1 MRPSIFLFLGFCAA
15 ALAGCASAG
24 DMEALENNDPLEPF
38 NRAVS
43 SFNDRV
49 DENVAVPLARAYS
62 RILPE
67 IVRNGIQHFIYNTEL
82 PITFANDIL
91 QFAPVRASQTLARFA
106 VNSTLGLGGL
116 FDPATGFKIPHHRED
131 FGQTLGFYGVGE
143 GPYLVLPFLGPAPP
157 RDVAGRVAD
166 IFFDP
171 LTYSGLREAAWWGA
185 GREAADLIDTRARNI
200 DGLAALR
207 AGSLDF
213 YATIRSIYRQ
223 YRNAEIQNSSGTSE
237 DLPNF

>member
-1 MRPSIFLFLGFCAA
+1 
-15 ALAGCASAG
+15 
-24 DMEALENNDPLEPF
+24 MEARENNDPLEPF

-43 SFNDRV
+43 SFNDHV
-49 DENVAVPLARAYS
+49 DENLALPIARAYV
-62 RILPE
+62 RIFPE
-67 IVRNGIQHFIYNTEL
+67 GVRNSIHGFIYNTQL

-106 VNSTLGLGGL
+106 VNTTLGFGGL
-116 FDPATGFKIPHHRED
+116 FDPATRFKIPDHHED

-157 RDVAGRVAD
+157 RDAVGDIAD

-171 LTYSGLREAAWWGA
+171 LTYSGLREAGWWGA
-185 GREAADLIDTRARNI
+185 GRQAADLIDLRARNI
-200 DGLAALR
+200 DSLASLR
-207 AGSLDF
+207 MGSLDF

-223 YRNAEIQNSSGTSE
+223 YRNAEIQNSSGGAE
-237 DLPNF
+237 DLPDF

>member
-1 MRPSIFLFLGFCAA
+1 MRPWTYLFLGFFAA
-15 ALAGCASAG
+15 CLAGCASPG
-24 DMEALENNDPLEPF
+24 DMEAVENNDPFEPF

-49 DENVAVPLARAYS
+49 DENLALPIARAYA
-62 RILPE
+62 RIFPE
-67 IVRNGIQHFIYNTEL
+67 GVRNSIHGFIYNTQL
-82 PITFANDIL
+82 PITFANDLL
-91 QFAPVRASQTLARFA
+91 QLAPLKASQTLARFA
-106 VNSTLGLGGL
+106 VNTTIGVGGL
-116 FDPATGFKIPHHRED
+116 FDPATRFMIPDHQED

-157 RDVAGRVAD
+157 RDIAGRIAD

-171 LTYSGLREAAWWGA
+171 LTYSGLREATWWGA
-185 GREAADLIDTRARNI
+185 GREAADLIDLRARNI
-200 DGLAALR
+200 DSLAALR
-207 AGSLDF
+207 TGSLDF

-223 YRNAEIQNSSGTSE
+223 YRNAEIQNSSGTPE

>member
-1 MRPSIFLFLGFCAA
+1 MRSCTYALLGFLAVF
-15 ALAGCASAG
+15 LAGCASPG
-24 DMEALENNDPLEPF
+24 DMEARENNDPFEPF

-43 SFNDRV
+43 TFNDRV
-49 DENVAVPLARAYS
+49 DENFALPIARAYAN
-62 RILPE
+62 ILPE
-67 IVRNGIQHFIYNTEL
+67 GVRNSIHGFIYNTEL

-106 VNSTLGLGGL
+106 VNSTIGLGGL
-116 FDPATGFKIPHHRED
+116 FDPATKFRIPDHQED
-131 FGQTLGFYGVGE
+131 FGQTLGFYGIGE

-157 RDVAGRVAD
+157 RDIAGRVAD

-171 LTYSGLREAAWWGA
+171 LTYSGLREAGWWGA
-185 GREAADLIDTRARNI
+185 GREATDLIDTRSRNI
-200 DGLAALR
+200 DSLASLR
-207 AGSLDF
+207 TGSLDF

-223 YRNAEIQNSSGTSE
+223 YRNAEIQNSMGTAE